1 MAKHI
6 FITGG
11 VISSLGK
18 GITTGAIGML
28 LKRMGLTVRLQKL
41 DPYLNVDPGTMN
53 PYEHGEVYVTEDGAE
68 TDLDLGHYERFTGDC
83 MSRESN
89 FTMGQIYSSVISR
102 ERRGDYLGKTV
113 QVVPHTT
120 DEIKNCIRK
129 LAQPGVDVVITEV
142 GGTVGDIEGAP
153 MLEAVRQMR
162 HEIGSRHC
170 MFIHLTL
177 VPFIKAAGEVKTKPT
192 QQSVGEL
199 RRIGIQPD
207 VLVVRTEVYL
217 TDEARKKIALFCN
230 VDAEAVIVEKDVDYS
245 IYEVPLALHQ
255 QGLDSLVAERLSLPV
270 GRPRMKDWIE
280 VVESIKHPEH
290 KVRVAIVGKYMKVQD
305 AYKSIFESLAHA
317 GIHHKTKVELVKVE
331 AESLEKRGALA
342 QLENIHGIL
351 VPGGF
356 GERGTEGKIAAIRY
370 ARENKVPYYGLC
382 LGMQLAVVEFGRHV
396 CGLSDATSAEFK
408 PGCQNPVIDLMPDQ
422 ANVSAKG
429 GTMRLGAYPCVL
441 KDGTRAAVAYAQK
454 QVNERHRHRYE
465 FNNKYREVY
474 EHRGMTFSGL
484 SPDGKLVEIIELA
497 DHPFFVAVQFHPEFK
512 STPTVPHPL
521 FRDFI
526 GAVLN
531 YARQHGEDTRTP
543 EFVRSCENSA
553 TAE

>member
-11 VISSLGK
+11 VVSSLGK
-18 GITTGAIGML
+18 GITTGAVGML
-28 LKRMGLTVRLQKL
+28 LKRMGLTVKLQKL

-68 TDLDLGHYERFTGDC
+68 TDLDLGHYERFTGDYV
-83 MSRESN
+83 SRESN
-89 FTMGQIYSSVISR
+89 YTMGQVYSTVISK

-129 LAQPGVDVVITEV
+129 LVQPGVDVVITEI

-153 MLEAVRQMR
+153 MLEAIRQFR
-162 HEIGSRHC
+162 HEVGSRNC

-207 VLVVRTEVYL
+207 ILVVRTEVHL
-217 TDEARKKIALFCN
+217 NDDARKKIALYCN
-230 VDAEAVIVEKDVDYS
+230 VDTDAVIVEKDVDHS
-245 IYEVPLALHQ
+245 IYEVPLAIFN
-255 QGLDSLVAERLSLPV
+255 QGMDKLVADRLSLPV
-270 GRPRMKDWIE
+270 GKPRITDWID
-280 VVESIKHPEH
+280 VIESIKHPEH
-290 KVRVAIVGKYMKVQD
+290 KIRIAIAGKYMKIQD

-317 GIHHKTKVELVKVE
+317 GIHHKTKVEIVRIE
-331 AESLEKRGALA
+331 AESLEKRGGVA
-342 QLENIHGIL
+342 QLENIQGIL

-356 GERGTEGKIAAIRY
+356 GERGTEGKIQAIRY
-370 ARENKVPYYGLC
+370 AREKKIPYYGLC

-396 CGLSDATSAEFK
+396 CGLGDATSTEFK
-408 PGCQNPVIDLMPDQ
+408 VGCQNPVIDLMPEQ
-422 ANVSAKG
+422 ANVSGKG

-441 KDGTRAAVAYAQK
+441 KEGTKAAAAYGKK
-454 QVNERHRHRYE
+454 QVDERHRHRYE

-474 EHRGMTFSGL
+474 EHRGLTFSGL
-484 SPDGKLVEIIELA
+484 SPDGRLVEIVELA
-497 DHPFFVAVQFHPEFK
+497 DHPWFVAVQFHPEFK
-512 STPTVPHPL
+512 STPTSAHPL

-526 GAVLN
+526 GAALSF
-531 YARQHGEDTRTP
+531 AKSQGIDTRVKAQPQT
-543 EFVRSCENSA
+543 ENASA
-553 TAE
+553 SE